1 MPAAG
6 RNVGGRR
13 EKKSESMSAR
23 RYWQLGLARLIAPLF
38 LVSLEADSGCRRAV
52 GLRGWLNKSGEHGH
66 TLSML
71 CR

>member
-52 GLRGWLNKSGEHGH
+52 RLRVG
-66 TLSML
+66 
-71 CR
+71 